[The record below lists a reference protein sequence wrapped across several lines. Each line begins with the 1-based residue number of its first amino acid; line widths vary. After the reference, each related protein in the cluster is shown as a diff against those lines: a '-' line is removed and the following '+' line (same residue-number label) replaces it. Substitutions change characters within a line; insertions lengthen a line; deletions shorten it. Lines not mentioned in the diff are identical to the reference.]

1 MKLRNVIASAL
12 IGAFL
17 LALTPGPRAM
27 ADGAASTR
35 NILMGLGA
43 AAATLIIINHNK
55 QVHAKYAQDA
65 ARQAA
70 LENQRNDAEAAYRAE
85 ERAYRHELAVSEA
98 LQHEVAV
105 KDRIIAQQNALI
117 ERQKAQLAQLGIS
130 QQPIAV
136 APVPAVKTKTAQ
148 HPVAQMISY
157 GWGTL

>member
-1 MKLRNVIASAL
+1 MKLRHILAGVL

-17 LALTPGPRAM
+17 LALAPAPRAM

-105 KDRIIAQQNALI
+105 KDRIIAQQTALI
-117 ERQKAQLAQLGIS
+117 DRQKQQLAQLGMS
-130 QQPIAV
+130 QQPVAV
-136 APVPAVKTKTAQ
+136 APAPAVKAKAGRA
-148 HPVAQMISY
+148 VAQMISY